1 MKPDAYY
8 SNDLK
13 CWVRLE
19 RCEDGEYCH
28 TSGYE
33 TKDEALGKIIVPYKS
48 ELPTFLTENSDE
60 EHRSWQDK
68 EGY

>member
-1 MKPDAYY
+1 MISAYY

-28 TSGYE
+28 TSGYK
-33 TKDEALGKIIVPYKS
+33 TKEEALGQY
-48 ELPTFLTENSDE
+48 DE
-60 EHRSWQDK
+60 VDK
-68 EGY
+68 G